1 MQPGAQGDKS
11 MAAFIE
17 TVQRV
22 NMSASALDLNDTP
35 SIPEDAAAVI
45 IAGPVLDF
53 TQREIELI
61 NRYYSERQGRVI
73 FTARHSARI
82 PLLKEWLVQNGVTLG
97 GDVALTMVKRMFN
110 VGGEARSE
118 TSLQLETPTNI
129 AKEAA
134 AIIKGFSNAQVPLF
148 GFSQSL
154 AVDRAGL
161 SAQRVKVTTL
171 FETHSATWGE
181 TDFDSSN
188 PQMRFDPDKDRKGPL
203 TLGVALEKGGAEGTN
218 VNPSRLV
225 VIGNSTFFSDG
236 AIRRG
241 LPGDDI
247 MSAIVNW
254 IAGRG
259 EFYDIPKKSKEAVR
273 LNLSKPQL
281 DRVAIAVL
289 AVIPAFFG
297 LIGIAVHF
305 KRNA

>member
-1 MQPGAQGDKS
+1 

-22 NMSASALDLNDTP
+22 NMSAS
-35 SIPEDAAAVI
+35 SINLTDSDNVPDDAAALV
-45 IAGPVLDF
+45 IAGPLLDF
-53 TQREIELI
+53 TQREIQLME
-61 NRYYSERQGRVI
+61 RYFNERQGRVI
-73 FTARHSARI
+73 FTARHNARI
-82 PLLKEWLVQNGVTLG
+82 PLLKDWLVQNGVTLG

-110 VGGEARSE
+110 VGGEARAE
-118 TSLQLETPTNI
+118 TSLQVETPTNI
-129 AKEAA
+129 AKEAGT
-134 AIIKGFSNAQVPLF
+134 IIKGFTNAQVPLS

-154 AVDRAGL
+154 TVDRAAL
-161 SAQRVKVTTL
+161 SAQRVKVTPL
-171 FETHSATWGE
+171 FETHAATWGE
-181 TDFDSSN
+181 TEFDSQN
-188 PQMRFDPDKDRKGPL
+188 PNMRFDQDKDRKGPL

-225 VIGNSTFFSDG
+225 VLGNSTFFSDG
-236 AIRRG
+236 AVRRG
-241 LPGDDI
+241 LPGDEI
-247 MSAIVNW
+247 MSSIVNW

-273 LNLSKPQL
+273 LNLSKTQL